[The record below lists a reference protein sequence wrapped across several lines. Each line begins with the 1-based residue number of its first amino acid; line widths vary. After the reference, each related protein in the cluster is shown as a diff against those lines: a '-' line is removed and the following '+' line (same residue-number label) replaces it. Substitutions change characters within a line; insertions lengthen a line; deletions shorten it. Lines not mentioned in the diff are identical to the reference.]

1 MAHLEAELEKV
12 GAEVR
17 GRLMSS
23 DYAQRLRPSHLQDAI
38 YSYLLTGGKFLRS
51 AMLVWSCGALG
62 GSEEGVIAAAAAVEL
77 YHTWTLV
84 HDDIIDR
91 DLRRRGGP
99 SVHEEFRRRGRKELG
114 LSPAAGRHYGLSM
127 AVLAG
132 DVQHAWAIDLM
143 GQVARQT
150 SGGGSST
157 ELALRFVRELEG
169 PVLRAIAEGEALDL
183 QYSLLPPDEVSES
196 QVLSMISLKTGA
208 LYEFSARA
216 GAALALGRWDD
227 EDPRSAPLGAFGRN
241 AGIAFQ
247 LQDDIL
253 GLVGQVEQLGKPVGS
268 DLREGKRTTI
278 VVHAWQKAT
287 DAEREELARVL
298 GNPRAGAAATARAV
312 EILVSRGGI
321 EHTRALARTYVE
333 RALRHLNGAPESDRR
348 ELLQDLARAM
358 VEREK

>member
-12 GAEVR
+12 GASVR
-17 GRLMSS
+17 ECLMSS
-23 DYAQRLRPSHLQDAI
+23 AYAKSLQPSHLQDAI

-62 GSEEGVIAAAAAVEL
+62 GREEAATAAAAAVEL

-99 SVHEEFRRRGRKELG
+99 SVHEEFRRRGRKDLG
-114 LSPAAGRHYGLSM
+114 LSLAAGRHYGLSM

-143 GQVARQT
+143 
-150 SGGGSST
+150 S
-157 ELALRFVRELEG
+157 ELAAGENSAGLVLRFVKELEG
-169 PVLRAIAEGEALDL
+169 PALRAIAEGEALDL
-183 QYSLLPPDEVSES
+183 QYSLTLPDEVSES

-208 LYEFSARA
+208 LYEFSARV
-216 GAALALGRWDD
+216 GAALALGRWDE
-227 EDPRSAPLGAFGRN
+227 EDPCSASLGAFGRS

-247 LQDDIL
+247 LQDDVL

-287 DAEREELARVL
+287 QAEREDLARVL
-298 GNPRAGAAATARAV
+298 GNPKAGAGATTRAV
-312 EILVSRGGI
+312 EILVNRGGI
-321 EHTRALARTYVE
+321 EHTKALARTYVE
-333 RALRHLNGAPESDRR
+333 RALRHLEAAPESDRR
-348 ELLQDLARAM
+348 GLLQKLARAM
-358 VEREK
+358 VDREK

>member
-1 MAHLEAELEKV
+1 MAHLEAELERV
-12 GAEVR
+12 GAWVR
-17 GRLMSS
+17 DCLMSS
-23 DYAQRLRPSHLQDAI
+23 SYAKSLEPSHLQDAI
-38 YSYLLTGGKFLRS
+38 YSYLLSGGKFLRS
-51 AMLVWSCGALG
+51 AMLVWSCAALG
-62 GSEEGVIAAAAAVEL
+62 GREEAAVPAAAPVEL

-114 LSPAAGRHYGLSM
+114 LSAAAGRHYGLSM

-132 DVQHAWAIDLM
+132 DVQHAWAIELM
-143 GQVARQT
+143 
-150 SGGGSST
+150 S
-157 ELALRFVRELEG
+157 ELAQGESCAELVLKLVKELEG
-169 PVLRAIAEGEALDL
+169 PVLRGIAEGEALDL
-183 QYSLLPPDEVSES
+183 QYSLMPPDEVSES

-227 EDPRSAPLGAFGRN
+227 EDGRAASLGAFGRS
-241 AGIAFQ
+241 AGVAFQ
-247 LQDDIL
+247 LQDDVL
-253 GLVGQVEQLGKPVGS
+253 GLVGQVERLGKPVGS

-287 DAEREELARVL
+287 QAEREELTRAL

-321 EHTRALARTYVE
+321 EHTKALARTYVE
-333 RALRHLNGAPESDRR
+333 RALRHLEAVPESDRR
-348 ELLQDLARAM
+348 ALLQKLARAM
-358 VEREK
+358 VDRER